1 MLCGFT
7 VFSAVVLSKF
17 GDRIY
22 HGVYNRLFKPS
33 KGPADTSETVTRP
46 AKKVDTAQQQEQQQ
60 DTPAATDESGIPPEV
75 DAQADSILK
84 GIQKNKQRKE
94 EPQFYRDSAKTKD
107 TSNLNF

>member
-7 VFSAVVLSKF
+7 VFSAAVLSKY

-33 KGPADTSETVTRP
+33 TKPTDSTKNVIIPQKKEPEKPQPDT
-46 AKKVDTAQQQEQQQ
+46 
-60 DTPAATDESGIPPEV
+60 TPVHDESGIPPDV
-75 DAQADSILK
+75 DSQADSILK
-84 GIQKNKQRKE
+84 GIKYKKTNTQD
-94 EPQFYRDSAKTKD
+94 PQFYRDSAKTKD